1 MTMSRETR
9 IPADLPAMAMS
20 PLKIGFALVR
30 QRTSLVLG
38 SLLTVSIVL
47 VWLSAGLVTKYGP
60 TENNFRTRLQPPSVE
75 HVLGTDNFGRDVFSR
90 VLHGIGVSLTISLPV
105 VIATGVLGTLLGML
119 CLVVPAIDWP
129 VMRLTDALLAFPGL
143 LLAIAVAA
151 TLGPSITNAII
162 ALSLT
167 FLPRTVL
174 TMRAAMLGFMDLE
187 FVAAARLA
195 GTSPSWIMVRHVL
208 PNVLPVLI
216 VQQTFVFALAILSE
230 AVLSFL
236 GIGAVPPTPSLGNI
250 IADGRNYIPV
260 APWVSFYPGVAI
272 ASLVLGL
279 NLLGDGLRDYLD
291 PRIKIAI
298 R

>member
-1 MTMSRETR
+1 MSASGSAHSDVS
-9 IPADLPAMAMS
+9 PASFRRGRAHL
-20 PLKIGFALVR
+20 ALFWAK
-30 QRTSLVLG
+30 QRVSLVLG
-38 SLLTVSIVL
+38 TFLTVSMVIL
-47 VWLSAGLVTKYGP
+47 WLSAGLVTRYGP
-60 TENNFRTRLQPPSVE
+60 TENNFRERLQPPSAE
-75 HVLGTDNFGRDVFSR
+75 HVMGTDNFGRDVFSR
-90 VLHGIGVSLTISLPV
+90 VIHGIGVSLSISLPV
-105 VIATGVLGTLLGML
+105 VVITGVLGTLLGML
-119 CLVVPAIDWP
+119 CIAAPPTDWP
-129 VMRLTDALLAFPGL
+129 MMRLTDSLLAFPGL

-151 TLGPSITNAII
+151 TLGPSIPNAII

-195 GTSPSWIMVRHVL
+195 GTGATRIMLRHVL

-236 GIGAVPPTPSLGNI
+236 GIGAIPPTPSLGNI
-250 IADGRNYIPV
+250 IADGRDYIPV
-260 APWVSFYPGVAI
+260 APWISFYPGIAI
-272 ASLVLGL
+272 ATLVLGL
-279 NLLGDGLRDYLD
+279 NLLGDGLRDFLD
-291 PRIKIAI
+291 PKIKIAV